1 MPHATCLY
9 HFQWR
14 KKKADKFIIPATY
27 YRNSGYS
34 ITEVKPKVE
43 ITQPS
48 TEISTEN
55 KAISNPEAISV
66 AETSTEEPVQTSTIP
81 VVETKIVSETPKIT
95 METPVSVS
103 GGVKVSALSLAS
115 IKAKRELEASQ
126 KASVKHH
133 DELPKE
139 PFTETDMLL
148 HWVNFAE
155 KLKSKGQH
163 IMATYM
169 LMDDPTLE
177 GTTIKLHLPNEG
189 SKVDFDNN
197 KNDLLGYLRGHLH
210 NHDVA
215 IEVHVNEVVE
225 NKYAF
230 TPIEKYE
237 KLKAINP
244 ALELL
249 KKTFDLYV

>member
-1 MPHATCLY
+1 MPHAACLY
-9 HFQWR
+9 HFRWR

-34 ITEVKPKVE
+34 ITEVKPKSE

-81 VVETKIVSETPKIT
+81 VVETKVVS
-95 METPVSVS
+95 ETPVSVS

-249 KKTFDLYV
+249 KKTFDLDV

>member
-1 MPHATCLY
+1 M
-9 HFQWR
+9 
-14 KKKADKFIIPATY
+14 
-27 YRNSGYS
+27 
-34 ITEVKPKVE
+34 EVKVVTEAPKV
-43 ITQPS
+43 TL
-48 TEISTEN
+48 
-55 KAISNPEAISV
+55 
-66 AETSTEEPVQTSTIP
+66 
-81 VVETKIVSETPKIT
+81 
-95 METPVSVS
+95 ETPVPLNN
-103 GGVKVSALSLAS
+103 GTKVSALSLAS

-148 HWVNFAE
+148 HWTNFAE
-155 KLKSKGQH
+155 RLKAKGQH

-225 NKYAF
+225 TKYAF
-230 TPIEKYE
+230 TPQEKFD
-237 KLKAINP
+237 KLKSLNP

-249 KKTFDLYV
+249 KKTFDLDV